1 MGRRRDRLD
10 KRLANQISTRRV
22 NSLKKEGERN
32 RRDEQ
37 MVGILKAG
45 QLPYTP
51 GVMSYLSTRL
61 DKKASQITADDVQ
74 SLL

>member
-10 KRLANQISTRRV
+10 KRLANQIATRRV
-22 NSLKKEGERN
+22 NSLKKEGERS

-45 QLPYTP
+45 QLPYTQ

-61 DKKASQITADDVQ
+61 QKKASRITAADVK